1 MPLSSLAYEPR
12 VGLNLHTHLEGCV
25 RPETAADL
33 ARTMDVPE
41 PTGGWDAALRM
52 KEPADLTV
60 FLAHVAAAY
69 PVLGSPD
76 AMRRVAREAV
86 EDAAADGC
94 DFLEMRFGPATH
106 ARAGFSIA
114 QVIAA
119 ACEGLEDG
127 RRAIGLAVG
136 LVVCLL
142 RHSDDETNLAV
153 ARAAA
158 AAAGKGVVGL
168 DVAGDEIL
176 FPSLERYGEP
186 YRIASAAG
194 LGLTAHAAEAASGAA
209 AVEAVAT
216 LRVTRI
222 GHGSHIADDPATL
235 AWAAG
240 EGIAIEVCPTSNV
253 LTGAARSVREHPLHA
268 FLAAG
273 CRIVL
278 GDDNPINIGSRIT
291 GEERR
296 LVEEGGL
303 RWEQVRKIHAT
314 ACDVAFTDE
323 STRAAVRNRV
333 EARPVQP
340 A

>member
-1 MPLSSLAYEPR
+1 LACDLG

-33 ARTMDVPE
+33 ARQMGVSAPA
-41 PTGGWDAALRM
+41 GGWDAALRM

-69 PVLGSPD
+69 PVLGAPD

-106 ARAGFSIA
+106 ARRDFSIDH
-114 QVIAA
+114 VIAA
-119 ACEGLEDG
+119 ACEGLDEG
-127 RRAIGLAVG
+127 RRATGLPVG

-142 RHSDDETNLAV
+142 RHSDDATNLAV

-158 AAAGKGVVGL
+158 ATAGKGVVGL
-168 DVAGDEIL
+168 DIAGDELL
-176 FPSLERYGEP
+176 FPSLAPYREP
-186 YRIASAAG
+186 YEIAAAAG
-194 LGLTAHAAEAASGAA
+194 LGLTAHAAEAAPGAA

-216 LRVTRI
+216 LGVTRI

-235 AWAAG
+235 AWAARQG
-240 EGIAIEVCPTSNV
+240 VAIEICPTSNV
-253 LTGAARSVREHPLHA
+253 FTGAASSVRAHPVHA

-278 GDDNPINIGSRIT
+278 GDDNPINIGSRIS
-291 GEERR
+291 GEETR

-303 RWEQVRKIHAT
+303 TRQQVREIQLT

-323 STRAAVRNRV
+323 STRAAVRARLA
-333 EARPVQP
+333 ARPVE
-340 A
+340 AA